1 MQIQANMKKL
11 RLGFLVVMVPMIL
24 AACGGDGSC
33 DANFYSFKNCLN
45 SSSSSSSS
53 SVPVVYYPVGGNVSG
68 LGLGKTV
75 KLSLVTNHA
84 AVAFAVSSASTATFP
99 GAGTVGWSFTL
110 DSIKTLTHLG
120 LYNTDLSA
128 DTTVGI
134 WNSGGALVK
143 SVIITTSLTGV
154 DLDDLSNSGF
164 LWLPVL
170 NQTLQTGS
178 YTIGAFSPLVLDQ
191 NGKPV
196 LDQSGNPVPHF
207 GAYTGSVVPTVVT
220 DFHIQKSSLISTDS
234 SPTKPTT
241 DQSSNYSHGFFGPNL
256 RFLTG
261 DQQITVDANGA
272 FTFPTTIADGDH
284 YLLTVNTQPTGQVC
298 VVANGSG
305 MVAGSSVTNIV
316 VTCSP

>member
-1 MQIQANMKKL
+1 MQRVSSEVAIAGMQIQANMKKL
-11 RLGFLVVMVPMIL
+11 RLGFLVVVVPLIL

-53 SVPVVYYPVGGNVSG
+53 SVPVVYYPVGGGVTG

-84 AVAFAVSSASTATFP
+84 AVAFPISGLAAPADFP
-99 GAGTVGWSFTL
+99 NAGTVGWSFTL
-110 DSIKTLTHLG
+110 DSSKTLTHLG
-120 LYNTDLSA
+120 LYSNEIKA

-134 WNSGGALVK
+134 WNSAGTFVK
-143 SVIITTSLTGV
+143 SATFDMGFTGV
-154 DLDDLSNSGF
+154 DLEDVGSSGF
-164 LWLPVL
+164 LWLPVSNL
-170 NQTLQTGS
+170 SLSAGN
-178 YTIGAFSPLVLDQ
+178 YTIGAFSSAD
-191 NGKPV
+191 
-196 LDQSGNPVPHF
+196 HF
-207 GAYTGSVVPTVVT
+207 GVYTGSVIPTVVT
-220 DFHIQKSSLISTDS
+220 DFHILKSSLSEANG
-234 SPTKPTT
+234 SPIRPTT
-241 DQSSNYSHGFFGPNL
+241 DFSGIYPHGFFGPNL

-284 YLLTVNTQPTGQVC
+284 YLLTVNTLPTGQVC

-305 MVAGSSVTNIV
+305 TVSGAGITNILV
-316 VTCSP
+316 ICT

>member
-11 RLGFLVVMVPMIL
+11 RLGFLVVVMPLIL

-53 SVPVVYYPVGGNVSG
+53 SVPVVYYPLGGNVAG
-68 LGLGKTV
+68 LGAGKSV
-75 KLSLVTNHA
+75 KLSLVTTHA
-84 AVAFAVSSASTATFP
+84 AVAFAASSASTATFT
-99 GAGTVGWSFTL
+99 GAGTVGWSFSL
-110 DSIKTLTHLG
+110 DSSKTLTHLG
-120 LYNTDLSA
+120 LYNTDLNA
-128 DTTVGI
+128 DTTVGV
-134 WNSGGALVK
+134 WNSGGTLVK
-143 SVIITTSLTGV
+143 SVIFTTSLTGV
-154 DLDDLSNSGF
+154 DLDDLSNSNF
-164 LWLPVL
+164 LWMSVSNL
-170 NQTLQTGS
+170 TLDAGQ
-178 YTIGAFSPLVLDQ
+178 YTIGGFSSAD
-191 NGKPV
+191 
-196 LDQSGNPVPHF
+196 HF
-207 GAYTGSVVPTVVT
+207 GAYTGSVIPSVVAG
-220 DFHIQKSSLISTDS
+220 FNIVKSSLISFIG

-241 DQSSNYSHGFFGPNL
+241 AESSTYPHGFFGPNL

-305 MVAGSSVTNIV
+305 TVSGAGVTNIL
-316 VTCSP
+316 VTCT